1 MQDVKFCGQR
11 TGQKSRFDLAIRSAV
26 RLTRPVSARVEN
38 LMRRILLG
46 RIGAG
51 LHTRRHFSLRRTF
64 AGRICRAS
72 ISAAVPTPH
81 FLNAAGVRSR
91 RVSVITAGMAHNG
104 RCAYLAGF
112 RAGISSLPGRPARV
126 LTACAALFCGTT
138 VTTTENRAAQSEIVS
153 ICCKLRY
160 FRLPSNA

>member
-1 MQDVKFCGQR
+1 MGWW
-11 TGQKSRFDLAIRSAV
+11 GQKTGHNSRFELAIRSAV
-26 RLTRPVSARVEN
+26 RLTRPASARVEN
-38 LMRRILLG
+38 LMTRILLV
-46 RIGAG
+46 RVGAG
-51 LHTRRHFSLRRTF
+51 LNARRHFSLRRTF

-72 ISAAVPTPH
+72 ISAAGPTPH

-91 RVSVITAGMAHNG
+91 RVSVITATMAHAREVCVLG
-104 RCAYLAGF
+104 RF
-112 RAGISSLPGRPARV
+112 PRRHVSHRSGRPARV
-126 LTACAALFCGTT
+126 LTARAALFCGMT